1 MLHACSDEC
10 TAYHVAIVGSSTLD
24 PDQEAA
30 AWELVWMIV
39 FYYRTL
45 QDQGL
50 NPRSGGISIVSGR
63 SPKGGVD
70 IMAARAAEGLGL
82 ELLEFPPK
90 NNRWRPE
97 GFEERNLLIAR
108 RCDRLYR
115 IATRDGKTYG
125 SGWTADRAEEM
136 GKRVRR
142 FYV

>member
-1 MLHACSDEC
+1 MQHICSDEC
-10 TAYHVAIVGSSTLD
+10 QAYHVGIIGSSSLT
-24 PDQEAA
+24 PDQRDV

-50 NPRSGGISIVSGR
+50 NPRPGGISIVSGR

-70 IMAARAAEGLGL
+70 IMAANAANGLGL

-90 NNRWRPE
+90 HNRWRPE

-115 IATRDGKTYG
+115 IATRDSKTYG

-136 GKRVRR
+136 GKLVRR
-142 FYV
+142 LYI